1 MKKIQKSFFDAK
13 DSQLNMFKRQ
23 IVSTSEYKQEM
34 MAHTL
39 QSGQNSLTEIM
50 MQRDFM
56 SKKIT
61 SISRLNKQSEMERD
75 DGVTK
80 VQNENT
86 HLLGE
91 CNLLREERQ
100 QNKEVLL

>member
-1 MKKIQKSFFDAK
+1 
-13 DSQLNMFKRQ
+13 
-23 IVSTSEYKQEM
+23 
-34 MAHTL
+34 
-39 QSGQNSLTEIM
+39 
-50 MQRDFM
+50 
-56 SKKIT
+56 
-61 SISRLNKQSEMERD
+61 MERD